1 VTAPGA
7 RRKKPVLTIALAVIV
22 TGVSVYLLARGWSF
36 YKLSE
41 ADRPEHP
48 DFRTLRSYGSLGNGY
63 GWIAAVLMLI
73 NLSYLLRRRFAG
85 LKVGS
90 MAIWLEIHVFTGLMI
105 ASLVSFHSTFELKTP
120 AAILGTV
127 SLVVVVITGVAGRL
141 LHMLAP
147 RGTKERLVQLIDRI
161 EAEFPDMREDL
172 ANAIAKRPGP
182 QVPANAPLTR
192 AIAAIPAWRRAARE
206 RTIAL
211 RFLIPRKESMT
222 PTLRRSWRTLIRVAA
237 ADARASGVDALLRSW
252 RGLHRFFALLMI
264 VAVLVHAGIAWQ
276 AGYHWIFTS

>member
-1 VTAPGA
+1 MSAPA
-7 RRKKPVLTIALAVIV
+7 RRRKSPALAIALALVVVGATIAL
-22 TGVSVYLLARGWSF
+22 LWRGWSF

-41 ADRPEHP
+41 AERPEHP

-63 GWIAAVLMLI
+63 GWIAAVLMLL
-73 NLSYLLRRRFAG
+73 NLSYLLRRRLGSAR
-85 LKVGS
+85 LGS
-90 MAIWLEIHVFTGLMI
+90 MQVWLDIHVFTGLMI
-105 ASLVSFHSTFELKTP
+105 ASLVSFHSAFQLKTP
-120 AAILGTV
+120 AAITGTV
-127 SLVVVVITGVAGRL
+127 SLLMVVITGVAGRL

-147 RGTKERLVQLIDRI
+147 RGTKERLVELIERI

-182 QVPANAPLTR
+182 QLPPNASFSR
-192 AIAAIPAWRRAARE
+192 AVVAIPAWRRVARE

-211 RFLIPRKESMT
+211 RFLVPRRESVT
-222 PTLRRSWRTLIRVAA
+222 PTLRRSWRALIRVAA

-264 VAVLVHAGIAWQ
+264 VAVLVHATVAWQ
-276 AGYHWIFTS
+276 AGYHWIFS

>member
-63 GWIAAVLMLI
+63 GWVAAVLMLA
-73 NLSYLLRRRFAG
+73 NLSYLLRRRLG
-85 LKVGS
+85 TMRLGS
-90 MAIWLEIHVFTGLMI
+90 MNLWLDLHVFTGLMI
-105 ASLVSFHSTFELKTP
+105 ASLVSFHSAFLLKTP
-120 AAILGTV
+120 AAIVGTV
-127 SLVVVVITGVAGRL
+127 SLVMVVITGIAGRL

-147 RGTKERLVQLIDRI
+147 RGTKERLVELIERI
-161 EAEFPDMREDL
+161 ELEFPDMREDL
-172 ANAIAKRPGP
+172 SAAIAKRPGP
-182 QVPANAPLTR
+182 QLPANASLSR

-211 RFLIPRKESMT
+211 RFLLPRRESVT
-222 PTLRRSWRTLIRVAA
+222 PTLARAWRALIRVAA
-237 ADARASGVDALLRSW
+237 ADARASGVDALLRTW

-264 VAVLVHAGIAWQ
+264 VAVVVHAGEAWQ
-276 AGYHWIFTS
+276 AGYHWIFT